1 MSGLTIDNGCGG
13 GGVVNVNLGNA
24 IPPMIYISNGNTINT
39 FYALSAANI
48 YTNNLFATN
57 IYGNG
62 SGISG
67 IVGSNIIGNVALA
80 NLALSVSLNA
90 QPNITSLGT
99 LTGLNVQGLLIAS
112 NGSGISNINAANVVG
127 AVPVAGSVSNPSQPN
142 ITSVGTLTGLSVQ
155 GLAVISNGSAIS
167 NLNSANV
174 VGSVGTALSVVNPA
188 QPNITSVGQ
197 LTSLSVGG
205 RITAN
210 AYAGNASG
218 LSNLNASNVTGSVG
232 TALSVVTPAQ
242 PNITSLGTLTGLNV
256 QGLVVISNGSAIS
269 NLNSGNVVG
278 TVGTAYSVVTPAQP
292 NITSTGT
299 LTGLNVQG
307 LLIASNG
314 SGISNIN
321 SANIVG
327 AVGTAL
333 SVVTPAQP
341 NITSLGTLTGL
352 NVQGLAVISNGSAIS
367 NLNSGNVVG
376 TVGTAYSV
384 VNAAQPNITSVG
396 QLTSLSVGGI
406 LSANSHIGNGYGLS
420 NLNASNVSGSV
431 GTALSVVNPAQL
443 NITSLGTLSNLNVNS
458 NLVAGA
464 YFGNGFG
471 ISNVNSSNLAGTLP
485 LSLFPLTP
493 ATAGPY
499 GSYSNVPYINIDQ
512 YGRVTSAMNVAITTS
527 QWTSNGSAIVTS
539 NVVSIGTLAQPPA
552 NANLYVV
559 GNAVITNVTTNGS
572 SISSLNS
579 SNLFNTIPSSLLP
592 VTGVTAGRYG
602 SNVAGNYQAN
612 IAHLTVDTH
621 GTITNASNA
630 LINLSQWVTVGPN
643 IAYQNTVSIGT
654 LASPGT
660 DNSVLYVQGQAYM
673 SNAVIANGFQIS
685 QLNPNNIN
693 GVIPD
698 VSMRVLPGITSGTYG
713 SNVLVPQVFID
724 PYGRVSNI
732 VNVPISTFYPTL
744 NISTLNVGTEFTSTS
759 YISNLISNSVNTY
772 TLNVISN
779 LQTANLITTNSYTQ
793 NSQINVATANVIQT
807 LQLTSS
813 NIYGPNIF
821 ANYVMVSSVS
831 NSVNVISFSNL
842 GGGVNTFVM
851 SNTANIGIGVPVP
864 LYKLDV
870 EGDLNLG
877 TGFIDNRTL
886 NFNQGEHYVQKT
898 NQLITVGTSNTIGSV
913 LLETVKGKVSL
924 DPNGIFAVNSSNI
937 YLNGPGSNIWAANS
951 VTATNGFFTDF
962 ITNLA
967 NVATLNVG
975 VLENVTNINVFV
987 SNTLTANIQTA
998 NVQLANIVSLN
1009 VSGGA
1014 NISYLNVFQQGNY
1027 YSSNLVTANIQTAN
1041 TQLANTVNLN
1051 VSGGAN
1057 ISYLNVFQQGNY
1069 YSSNLITAN
1078 IQTANTQLANT
1089 VSLNVSGGAN
1099 ISYLNVF
1106 QQGNYYSSNL
1116 ITANIQTAN
1125 VVTENV
1131 QFMNVSS
1138 NLVSIGTS
1146 IISGTYKQSFNFTVA
1161 DGTGAYT
1168 NVFSIAD
1175 APFSSGIY
1183 VLNIEMASRGTISG
1197 TAGTKT
1203 YIVTCSYNLGG
1214 GTWLRLLPIADPG
1227 GAGQISLDALCSGGT
1242 TYIRAIT
1249 SYTTTEIISVGISL
1263 STSTSSLATPSVT
1276 SLYGLVNQ
1284 TGTGAT
1290 NAGFWPTTVLT
1301 ERAGFVGIYTQSP
1314 TANLQVTGN
1323 IYASNA
1329 LTTTNVI
1336 TTSANI
1342 SYGTISTLANIQSA
1356 NIVTSNIQTDN
1367 VVTANILNLN
1377 VSTGS
1382 NTTYLTVSTLANVS
1396 SANLITA
1403 NITTENTVTA
1413 NILNLNVSTGSN
1425 ITYLSVSQLANVQTS
1440 NTIVSNIQ
1448 NLNVYTG
1455 ANTTYLTVSTLA
1467 NAVSANVLT
1476 ANIQTDNVVT
1486 SNILN
1491 LNVSTG
1497 ANTTYLTV
1505 STLANVSSANLV
1517 TANIGTENT
1526 VTANILNLN
1535 VSTGANTTYL
1545 TVSTLANVVSAN
1557 LVTANI
1563 QTANTQLANTV
1574 NLNVSGGANISYLN
1588 VFQQGNYYSSNLVT
1602 ANIQTANTQ
1611 LANTVSLNVSGGANI
1626 SYLNVF
1632 QQGNYYSSNLV
1643 TANIQTANTQLAN
1656 TVSLNVSGGA
1666 NISYL
1671 NVFQQGNYYSSNLVT
1686 ANIQTA
1692 NTQLANTVSLNV
1704 SGGANISYLNVFQQ
1718 GNYYSSNLIT
1728 ANIQTANTQLANT
1741 VSLNVSGGANISYLN
1756 VFQQGN
1762 YYSSNLVTA
1771 NIQTENTVTA
1781 NILNLNVSTGSNTTY
1796 LTVSTLA
1803 NLVSA
1808 NLVTANIRSE
1818 NTVTAN
1824 ILNLNVS
1831 TGANITYL
1839 TVSQFANIATGN
1851 LNSSNTV
1858 TANILNLNVSTGAN
1872 TTYLTVST
1880 LANAVSANIVTGNL
1894 NSSNTVTA
1902 NILNLNVSTGANTTY
1917 LTVSTLANVVS
1928 ANLVTANIQTANTQ
1942 LANTVSLNVS
1952 GGANISY
1959 LNVFQQGNY
1968 YSSNLVTAN
1977 IQTAN
1982 IQTENVV
1989 FLNVS
1994 TTANVTNLTVRSNI
2008 VPLST
2013 TGNTYITGNV
2023 IVSGNVYTQIG
2034 SPLGAGGGYY
2044 LSLPSLI
2051 VTQTPYTGSVGTAY
2065 PLSVGLSNGFT
2076 ISGTSSFI
2084 TVTPN
2089 GNFSFNTAGAYK
2101 ITAVFYGSDNIT
2113 GIAVG
2118 SNVADIHG
2126 QDQNYL
2132 YRYTTQI
2139 TQNPTELIEIP
2150 LNITDTSKYYYLDLF
2165 MINSGRLYETANT
2178 TGGGTYLTIT
2188 PLQGGGLATGGPG
2201 GTPGTQW
2208 ISSAANIYFPNSV
2221 GVGTSPAPGYNLDV
2235 STGTTA
2241 TQRLVS
2247 SNISSLGLYGPVLN
2261 VNSNVIITANLAVG
2275 GSTGAAITTPPYAL
2289 TVYGQGYFSNHVSYE
2304 NFAGLRNRL
2313 INGTFRVSTRANTL
2327 TISNTSVYNSN
2338 AWICDRWRADVGNL
2352 STSNVLMT
2360 VKQDVP
2366 IGQTN
2371 GFTQCANVFVSRAWG
2386 VVPDNTWICPLTQ
2399 TIESTFVFDL
2409 KFGTAFGK
2417 PTVFSFTANTNVT
2430 GDYSV
2435 VFRSRNDNT
2444 YYANLVHMVAGSNWN
2459 VYTIYLPPCT
2469 IGTWNTGSAGYLD
2482 VCLFGVSYGTGR
2494 ANVATTTN
2502 WTAGPGYAP
2511 MACTGATNWIQAPGA
2526 FIQLTGTQWEVGT
2539 ISTPFE
2545 VRPLMM
2551 TIQYCQR
2558 FYETNPDIQYSSALG
2573 SGRVNT
2579 VPFVV
2584 TKRNNAN
2591 VSVYRDLS
2599 NLTANTNISQ
2609 FVAYYGDGTLKG
2621 TQAINSYIGSEYGF
2635 SFNFTNT
2642 GSKFMDA
2649 SIMEAQFVWQA
2660 DSEIY

>member
-167 NLNSANV
+167 NLNS
-174 VGSVGTALSVVNPA
+174 
-188 QPNITSVGQ
+188 
-197 LTSLSVGG
+197 
-205 RITAN
+205 
-210 AYAGNASG
+210 
-218 LSNLNASNVTGSVG
+218 
-232 TALSVVTPAQ
+232 
-242 PNITSLGTLTGLNV
+242 
-256 QGLVVISNGSAIS
+256 
-269 NLNSGNVVG
+269 GNVVG
-278 TVGTAYSVVTPAQP
+278 TVGTAYTVVTPAQP

-406 LSANSHIGNGYGLS
+406 LNSNSYTGNGYGLS
-420 NLNASNVSGSV
+420 NLNGSNVSGSV

-443 NITSLGTLSNLNVNS
+443 NITSVGTLSNLNVNS

-485 LSLFPLTP
+485 LSLFPVTSATP
-493 ATAGPY
+493 GPY

-612 IAHLTVDTH
+612 IAHITVDTH

-673 SNAVIANGFQIS
+673 ANAVIANGFQIS

-713 SNVLVPQVFID
+713 SNILVPQVFID

-793 NSQINVATANVIQT
+793 NSQINVATANIIQT

-813 NIYGPNIF
+813 NIYGPNIY

-831 NSVNVISFSNL
+831 NAVNVISFSNL
-842 GGGVNTFVM
+842 GGGSNTFVM

-864 LYKLDV
+864 LYKLDI
-870 EGDLNLG
+870 EGDVNLG
-877 TGFIDNRTL
+877 TGVLHSHTI
-886 NFNQGEHYVQKT
+886 NFNQGEHYIQKT

-913 LLETVKGKVSL
+913 LLETVNGKVSL

-951 VTATNGFFTDF
+951 VTATNGFFTNF

-975 VLENVTNINVFV
+975 VLENVTNINVLV

-998 NVQLANIVSLN
+998 NIQLS
-1009 VSGGA
+1009 
-1014 NISYLNVFQQGNY
+1014 
-1027 YSSNLVTANIQTAN
+1027 
-1041 TQLANTVNLN
+1041 NTVSLN

-1116 ITANIQTAN
+1116 VTANIQTANTQLANTVSLNVSGGANISYLNVFQQGNYYSSNLITANIQSAN

-1138 NLVSIGTS
+1138 NLVSLGTS

-1161 DGTGAYT
+1161 AGTGAYT

-1197 TAGTKT
+1197 TSGAKT
-1203 YIVTCSYNLGG
+1203 YIVTCLYNLGG

-1301 ERAGFVGIYTQSP
+1301 EKAGFVGVYTQSP

-1356 NIVTSNIQTDN
+1356 NIVTGNLSSSNT
-1367 VVTANILNLN
+1367 VTANILNLN

-1382 NTTYLTVSTLANVS
+1382 NTTYLTVSTLANLV

-1425 ITYLSVSQLANVQTS
+1425 ITYLTVSQLANVQTS

-1467 NAVSANVLT
+1467 NAASANVLT

-1486 SNILN
+1486 SNTLN

-1517 TANIGTENT
+1517 TANIRTENT

-1545 TVSTLANVVSAN
+1545 TVSTLANLVSAN

-1574 NLNVSGGANISYLN
+1574 SLNVSGGANISYLNVFQQGNYYSSNLITANIQTANTQLANTVSLNVSGGANISYLN

-1728 ANIQTANTQLANT
+1728 ANIQT
-1741 VSLNVSGGANISYLN
+1741 
-1756 VFQQGN
+1756 
-1762 YYSSNLVTA
+1762 
-1771 NIQTENTVTA
+1771 ENTVTA
-1781 NILNLNVSTGSNTTY
+1781 NILNINVSTGANTTY

-1858 TANILNLNVSTGAN
+1858 TANILNLNVSTGTN

-1880 LANAVSANIVTGNL
+1880 LANAFSANIVTANIG
-1894 NSSNTVTA
+1894 TA
-1902 NILNLNVSTGANTTY
+1902 NITTANLLNLNVIST
-1917 LTVSTLANVVS
+1917 
-1928 ANLVTANIQTANTQ
+1928 ANLVTANIANIYTQ
-1942 LANTVSLNVS
+1942 NIVGFVGSQWVGTIGGPLYYNQGNVAVGSSTNPGANLTVTGNLYVSNALSTSNIFTSNLSVTNLANIAS
-1952 GGANISY
+1952 GNT
-1959 LNVFQQGNY
+1959 
-1968 YSSNLVTAN
+1968 VTAN
-1977 IQTAN
+1977 IGTAN
-1982 IQTENVV
+1982 I
-1989 FLNVS
+1989 
-1994 TTANVTNLTVRSNI
+1994 TTANLLNLNVTTSANLVVANIANIYTQNIVGFVGSQWVGTIGGPLYYNQGNVAVGSSTNPGANLTVTGNLFVSNSITTANIFTTNLTA
-2008 VPLST
+2008 
-2013 TGNTYITGNV
+2013 TG
-2023 IVSGNVYTQIG
+2023 
-2034 SPLGAGGGYY
+2034 
-2044 LSLPSLI
+2044 
-2051 VTQTPYTGSVGTAY
+2051 
-2065 PLSVGLSNGFT
+2065 T
-2076 ISGTSSFI
+2076 ISGVWNGTNQGTLLTLGTNLSTGTSFASSSDAPTLQAYHIPLQSF
-2084 TVTPN
+2084 TQN
-2089 GNFSFNTAGAYK
+2089 ALQ
-2101 ITAVFYGSDNIT
+2101 
-2113 GIAVG
+2113 AVG
-2118 SNVADIHG
+2118 SYTITAQGLIKFSSTGLYQVTLVLVMDSPVVKVALGTNSTSAFPTTTNAYTYIKNIAAAASPSDAIIIPINV
-2126 QDQNYL
+2126 QN
-2132 YRYTTQI
+2132 
-2139 TQNPTELIEIP
+2139 
-2150 LNITDTSKYYYLDLF
+2150 TSNYYYLDVYCQSSVTSGTYYLTAGTSVTGTQNGTYIQ
-2165 MINSGRLYETANT
+2165 INPFGTYISTAQNAAAGILLTT
-2178 TGGGTYLTIT
+2178 TGSTYSSPLGQATPLTSPSNTYHITMTSGAGWSQTGSSSLVSVTSNGNLQFLQAGVYNVTVCFNVGSPRVTMQVGIGSSTSDSSLPSTIGTYLYSYAQMYTSDPSHTLVLPLNVTDTTKFYYLDLTVDTSTSITIQSTSTYVAVT
-2188 PLQGGGLATGGPG
+2188 PLSSYIPNPMTTASIVVSQVVTAQSTSYTATSSDYYIGMSNGGTVTLPQGATLTRGKTYTIKDESGLAGK
-2201 GTPGTQW
+2201 TQ
-2208 ISSAANIYFPNSV
+2208 SYNIIIQASGSDLIDGQSNVYVQLAYTAVNV
-2221 GVGTSPAPGYNLDV
+2221 MW
-2235 STGTTA
+2235 TGTNN
-2241 TQRLVS
+2241 RW
-2247 SNISSLGLYGPVLN
+2247 VL
-2261 VNSNVIITANLAVG
+2261 I
-2275 GSTGAAITTPPYAL
+2275 
-2289 TVYGQGYFSNHVSYE
+2289 
-2304 NFAGLRNRL
+2304 
-2313 INGTFRVSTRANTL
+2313 
-2327 TISNTSVYNSN
+2327 
-2338 AWICDRWRADVGNL
+2338 
-2352 STSNVLMT
+2352 
-2360 VKQDVP
+2360 
-2366 IGQTN
+2366 
-2371 GFTQCANVFVSRAWG
+2371 
-2386 VVPDNTWICPLTQ
+2386 
-2399 TIESTFVFDL
+2399 
-2409 KFGTAFGK
+2409 
-2417 PTVFSFTANTNVT
+2417 
-2430 GDYSV
+2430 
-2435 VFRSRNDNT
+2435 
-2444 YYANLVHMVAGSNWN
+2444 
-2459 VYTIYLPPCT
+2459 
-2469 IGTWNTGSAGYLD
+2469 
-2482 VCLFGVSYGTGR
+2482 
-2494 ANVATTTN
+2494 
-2502 WTAGPGYAP
+2502 
-2511 MACTGATNWIQAPGA
+2511 
-2526 FIQLTGTQWEVGT
+2526 
-2539 ISTPFE
+2539 
-2545 VRPLMM
+2545 
-2551 TIQYCQR
+2551 
-2558 FYETNPDIQYSSALG
+2558 
-2573 SGRVNT
+2573 
-2579 VPFVV
+2579 
-2584 TKRNNAN
+2584 
-2591 VSVYRDLS
+2591 
-2599 NLTANTNISQ
+2599 
-2609 FVAYYGDGTLKG
+2609 
-2621 TQAINSYIGSEYGF
+2621 
-2635 SFNFTNT
+2635 
-2642 GSKFMDA
+2642 
-2649 SIMEAQFVWQA
+2649 
-2660 DSEIY
+2660 

>member
-1 MSGLTIDNGCGG
+1 MSGLTIDNGCSG

-80 NLALSVSLNA
+80 NLALSVSLSA

-112 NGSGISNINAANVVG
+112 NGSGISNINASNIVG
-127 AVPVAGSVSNPSQPN
+127 AVPIAGSVTNPSQTN
-142 ITSVGTLTGLSVQ
+142 ITSVGTLTGLNVQ
-155 GLAVISNGSAIS
+155 GLLIASNGSAIS
-167 NLNSANV
+167 NLNSGNV
-174 VGSVGTALSVVNPA
+174 VGTVGTAYSVVNPA

-205 RITAN
+205 TLSAN
-210 AYAGNASG
+210 SHTGNGYG
-218 LSNLNASNVTGSVG
+218 LSNLNASNVIGTVG

-242 PNITSLGTLTGLNV
+242 PNITSVGTLTGLSV
-256 QGLVVISNGSAIS
+256 QGLAVISNGSAIS

-314 SGISNIN
+314 SAISNLN
-321 SANIVG
+321 SGNVVG
-327 AVGTAL
+327 TVGTAL

-341 NITSLGTLTGL
+341 NITSVGTLTGL
-352 NVQGLAVISNGSAIS
+352 SVQGLAVISNGSAIS

-384 VNAAQPNITSVG
+384 VNPAQPNITSVG

-406 LSANSHIGNGYGLS
+406 LSANLHTGNGYGLS
-420 NLNASNVSGSV
+420 NLNASNVTGTV
-431 GTALSVVNPAQL
+431 GTAYTVVTPAQP
-443 NITSLGTLSNLNVNS
+443 NITSVGTLSNLNVNS

-485 LSLFPLTP
+485 LGLFPLTS

-539 NVVSIGTLAQPPA
+539 NVVSIGTLVQPPA

-579 SNLFNTIPSSLLP
+579 SNLFNTIPTSVLP

-612 IAHLTVDTH
+612 VAQLTVDTY
-621 GTITNASNA
+621 GRITNASNA

-654 LASPGT
+654 LASPGS
-660 DNSVLYVQGQAYM
+660 DNSVLYVAGQAYM
-673 SNAVIANGFQIS
+673 ANAVISNGFQIS
-685 QLNPNNIN
+685 QINPDKIN

-713 SNVLVPQVFID
+713 SNILVPQVFID

-732 VNVPISTFYPTL
+732 VNIPISTFYPTL
-744 NISTLNVGTEFTSTS
+744 NITTINVGTEFTSTA

-779 LQTANLITTNSYTQ
+779 LQTANLITLNSMTQ
-793 NSQINVATANVIQT
+793 NSQINVVTSNAIQT

-813 NIYGPNIF
+813 NIYGTNIY

-831 NSVNVISFSNL
+831 NSINVISFSNL
-842 GGGVNTFVM
+842 GGGSNTFVM

-864 LYKLDV
+864 LFKLDV
-870 EGDLNLG
+870 EGDVNLG
-877 TGFIDNRTL
+877 SGYIDNRAL

-924 DPNGIFAVNSSNI
+924 DPNGILTVNSSNI

-951 VTATNGFFTDF
+951 VTGTNGFFTNL

-975 VLENVTNINVFV
+975 VLENVTNINVIA
-987 SNTLTANIQTA
+987 SNTLTSNIQTA

-1041 TQLANTVNLN
+1041 TQLANTVCLN

-1069 YSSNLITAN
+1069 YSSNLVTAN

-1116 ITANIQTAN
+1116 ITANIQTTN
-1125 VVTENV
+1125 VVTENA

-1138 NLVSIGTS
+1138 NLISIGTS

-1161 DGTGAYT
+1161 AGTGSYT
-1168 NVFSIAD
+1168 NVFSIID
-1175 APFSSGIY
+1175 GPFSSGNY
-1183 VLNIEMASRGTISG
+1183 VLNIEMATRGTVSG
-1197 TAGTKT
+1197 TSGAKT
-1203 YIVTCSYNLGG
+1203 YIITCLYNLGG

-1242 TYIRAIT
+1242 TYIRATT

-1263 STSTSSLATPSVT
+1263 STSTSSLASPSVT
-1276 SLYGLVNQ
+1276 VLHNLANQ

-1290 NAGFWPTTVLT
+1290 NSGFWPTTVLT
-1301 ERAGFVGIYTQSP
+1301 ERAGFVGVYTQSP

-1342 SYGTISTLANIQSA
+1342 SYGTISTLANIQTA
-1356 NIVTSNIQTDN
+1356 NIVTSNIQTANTVTSNILNLN
-1367 VVTANILNLN
+1367 VSTGSNTTYLTVSTLANVASANLVTANLNFSNTVTANILNLNVSTGSNTTYLTVSTLANVQTSNTIVSNVQNLNVYTGANTTYLTVSTLANAVSANIVTGNLNSSNTVTANILNLN

-1396 SANLITA
+1396 SANLVTA
-1403 NITTENTVTA
+1403 NLNSSNTVTA
-1413 NILNLNVSTGSN
+1413 NILNLNVSTGS
-1425 ITYLSVSQLANVQTS
+1425 
-1440 NTIVSNIQ
+1440 
-1448 NLNVYTG
+1448 
-1455 ANTTYLTVSTLA
+1455 
-1467 NAVSANVLT
+1467 
-1476 ANIQTDNVVT
+1476 
-1486 SNILN
+1486 
-1491 LNVSTG
+1491 
-1497 ANTTYLTV
+1497 NTTYLTV

-1517 TANIGTENT
+1517 TANIQTANTQLANTVNLNVSGGANISYLNVFQQGNYYSSNLVTANVQTANTQLANTVSLNVSGGANISYLNVFQQGNYYSSNLVTANIQTANTQLANTVSLNVSGGANISYLNVFQQGNYYSSNLVTANIQTANVQLANIVSLNVSGGANVSYLNVFQQGNYYSSNLVTANIQTANTQLANTVSLNVSGGANISYLNVFQQGNYYSSNLITANIRTENT

-1535 VSTGANTTYL
+1535 VSTGANITYLTVSQLANIATGNLNSSNTVTANILNLNVSTGSNTTYL
-1545 TVSTLANVVSAN
+1545 TVSTLANVSSAN

-1686 ANIQTA
+1686 ANIQ
-1692 NTQLANTVSLNV
+1692 S
-1704 SGGANISYLNVFQQ
+1704 
-1718 GNYYSSNLIT
+1718 
-1728 ANIQTANTQLANT
+1728 
-1741 VSLNVSGGANISYLN
+1741 
-1756 VFQQGN
+1756 
-1762 YYSSNLVTA
+1762 
-1771 NIQTENTVTA
+1771 
-1781 NILNLNVSTGSNTTY
+1781 
-1796 LTVSTLA
+1796 
-1803 NLVSA
+1803 
-1808 NLVTANIRSE
+1808 
-1818 NTVTAN
+1818 
-1824 ILNLNVS
+1824 
-1831 TGANITYL
+1831 
-1839 TVSQFANIATGN
+1839 
-1851 LNSSNTV
+1851 
-1858 TANILNLNVSTGAN
+1858 
-1872 TTYLTVST
+1872 
-1880 LANAVSANIVTGNL
+1880 
-1894 NSSNTVTA
+1894 
-1902 NILNLNVSTGANTTY
+1902 
-1917 LTVSTLANVVS
+1917 
-1928 ANLVTANIQTANTQ
+1928 
-1942 LANTVSLNVS
+1942 
-1952 GGANISY
+1952 
-1959 LNVFQQGNY
+1959 
-1968 YSSNLVTAN
+1968 
-1977 IQTAN
+1977 AN

-1989 FLNVS
+1989 FLNVT

-2051 VTQTPYTGSVGTAY
+2051 VTQSPYTGSVGTAY

-2076 ISGTSSFI
+2076 ISGTSTFI
-2084 TVTPN
+2084 SVTPN

-2150 LNITDTSKYYYLDLF
+2150 LNITDTSKYYYLDIF
-2165 MINSGRLYETANT
+2165 MINSGKLYETANT

-2208 ISSAANIYFPNSV
+2208 ISSATNIYFPNSV

-2241 TQRLVS
+2241 TQRLVT

-2261 VNSNVIITANLAVG
+2261 VNSNVIITANLAIAG
-2275 GSTGAAITTPPYAL
+2275 LTGATPPYAL

-2304 NFAGLRNRL
+2304 NFAGFRNR
-2313 INGTFRVSTRANTL
+2313 IVNGTFRVAYRANSITV
-2327 TISNTSVYNSN
+2327 SNTSVYTSN
-2338 AWICDRWRADVGNL
+2338 GWICDRWRADVGNL
-2352 STSNVLMT
+2352 STSNVSVT

-2366 IGQTN
+2366 VGQTN

-2386 VVPDNTWICPLTQ
+2386 STLDNTWICPLTH
-2399 TIESTFVFDL
+2399 TIEASFVFDL
-2409 KFGTAFGK
+2409 KFGTSAAK
-2417 PTVFSFTANTNVT
+2417 PTAFSFSANTNVT
-2430 GDYSV
+2430 GDYSI

-2444 YYANLVHMVAGSNWN
+2444 YYANLVHMVAGTNWN
-2459 VYTIYLPPCT
+2459 RYTIYLPPCT
-2469 IGTWNTGSAGYLD
+2469 IGTWSSGTAGYID
-2482 VCLFGVSYGTGR
+2482 ICLFGVSYGTGR

-2511 MACTGATNWIQAPGA
+2511 MACTGATNWAQTLGAYIQV
-2526 FIQLTGTQWEVGT
+2526 TGPQWEVGT
-2539 ISTPFE
+2539 IATTFE
-2545 VRPLMM
+2545 VRPLSD
-2551 TIQYCQR
+2551 TIRYCQR
-2558 FYETNPDIQYSSALG
+2558 FYEMNSDIQYAAALG
-2573 SGRVNT
+2573 SGRVNSI
-2579 VPFVV
+2579 PFVV
-2584 TKRNNAN
+2584 TKRNHAN
-2591 VSVYRDLS
+2591 VTVYRDLS
-2599 NLTANTNISQ
+2599 NLTANTNASQ
-2609 FVAYYGDGTLKG
+2609 FTAYYGNGTLSG
-2621 TQAINSYIGSEYGF
+2621 TQAITSYINSDYGF

-2642 GSKFMDA
+2642 GSKFMDG

-2660 DSEIY
+2660 DAEIY

>member
-197 LTSLSVGG
+197 LTSLAVGG
-205 RITAN
+205 TLSAN
-210 AYAGNASG
+210 AYTGNGYG
-218 LSNLNASNVTGSVG
+218 LSNLNASNVNGTVG

-278 TVGTAYSVVTPAQP
+278 TVGTAYTVVTPAQP

-406 LSANSHIGNGYGLS
+406 LNSNSYTGNGYGLS
-420 NLNASNVSGSV
+420 NLNGSNVSGSV

-443 NITSLGTLSNLNVNS
+443 NITSVGTLSNLNVNS

-485 LSLFPLTP
+485 LSLFPVTSATP
-493 ATAGPY
+493 GPY

-612 IAHLTVDTH
+612 IAHITVDTH

-673 SNAVIANGFQIS
+673 ANAVIANGFQIS

-713 SNVLVPQVFID
+713 SNILVPQVFID

-793 NSQINVATANVIQT
+793 NSQINVATANIIQT

-813 NIYGPNIF
+813 NIYGPNIY

-831 NSVNVISFSNL
+831 NAVNVISFSNL
-842 GGGVNTFVM
+842 GGGSNTFVM

-864 LYKLDV
+864 LYKLDI
-870 EGDLNLG
+870 EGDVNLG
-877 TGFIDNRTL
+877 TGVLHSHTI
-886 NFNQGEHYVQKT
+886 NFNQGEHYIQKT

-913 LLETVKGKVSL
+913 LLETVNGKVSL

-951 VTATNGFFTDF
+951 VTATNGFFTNF

-975 VLENVTNINVFV
+975 VLENVTNINVLV

-998 NVQLANIVSLN
+998 NIQLS
-1009 VSGGA
+1009 
-1014 NISYLNVFQQGNY
+1014 
-1027 YSSNLVTANIQTAN
+1027 
-1041 TQLANTVNLN
+1041 NTVSLN

-1116 ITANIQTAN
+1116 VTANIQTANTQLANTVSLNVSGGANISYLNVFQQGNYYSSNLITANIQSAN

-1138 NLVSIGTS
+1138 NLVSLGTS

-1161 DGTGAYT
+1161 AGTGAYT

-1197 TAGTKT
+1197 TSGAKT
-1203 YIVTCSYNLGG
+1203 YIVTCLYNLGG

-1301 ERAGFVGIYTQSP
+1301 EKAGFVGVYTQSP

-1356 NIVTSNIQTDN
+1356 NIVTGNLSSSNT
-1367 VVTANILNLN
+1367 VTANILNLN

-1382 NTTYLTVSTLANVS
+1382 NTTYLTVSTLANLV

-1425 ITYLSVSQLANVQTS
+1425 ITYLTVSQLANVQTS

-1467 NAVSANVLT
+1467 NAASANVLT

-1486 SNILN
+1486 SNTLN

-1517 TANIGTENT
+1517 TANIRTENT

-1545 TVSTLANVVSAN
+1545 TVSTLANLVSAN

-1574 NLNVSGGANISYLN
+1574 SLNVSGGANISYLNVFQQGNYYSSNLITANIQTANTQLANTVSLNVSGGANISYLN

-1728 ANIQTANTQLANT
+1728 ANIQT
-1741 VSLNVSGGANISYLN
+1741 
-1756 VFQQGN
+1756 
-1762 YYSSNLVTA
+1762 
-1771 NIQTENTVTA
+1771 ENTVTA
-1781 NILNLNVSTGSNTTY
+1781 NILNINVSTGANTTY

-1858 TANILNLNVSTGAN
+1858 TANILNLNVSTGTN

-1917 LTVSTLANVVS
+1917 LTVSTMANLVS

-1977 IQTAN
+1977 IQSAN
-1982 IQTENVV
+1982 IQTDNVV

-2084 TVTPN
+2084 SVTPN

-2113 GIAVG
+2113 GVAVG

-2165 MINSGRLYETANT
+2165 MITSGKLYETANT

-2235 STGTTA
+2235 GSGTTS
-2241 TQRLVS
+2241 TQVLVT
-2247 SNISSLGLYGPVLN
+2247 SNISSLGVHGPVLN

-2275 GSTGAAITTPPYAL
+2275 GSTGVANTTPPYAL
-2289 TVYGQGYFSNHVSYE
+2289 TVFGQGYFSNHVSYE
-2304 NFAGLRNRL
+2304 NFSGWRNRL
-2313 INGTFRVSTRANTL
+2313 INGTFRITARANTI
-2327 TISNTSVYNSN
+2327 TVSNTSSFSLSNS
-2338 AWICDRWRADVGNL
+2338 WVMDRWHIDEGNL
-2352 STSNVLMT
+2352 STSNVSVT
-2360 VKQDVP
+2360 IRQDTP
-2366 IGQTN
+2366 IGQNN
-2371 GFTQCANVFVSRAWG
+2371 GFSNVANVSVQHTFG
-2386 VVPDNTWICPLTQ
+2386 TNLDNTWLCPLVQ
-2399 TIESTFVFDL
+2399 TVEASGVYDLRLGQST
-2409 KFGTAFGK
+2409 AK
-2417 PTVFSFTANTNVT
+2417 PMVLSFYANTYPAGN
-2430 GDYSV
+2430 YSV
-2435 VFRSRNDNT
+2435 VVRSKQDNT
-2444 YYANLVHMVAGSNWN
+2444 YYANLVSVTNSWNRYIVYIPACTTGTWGTGTAGS
-2459 VYTIYLPPCT
+2459 LE
-2469 IGTWNTGSAGYLD
+2469 
-2482 VCLFGVSYGTGR
+2482 VCLFGLSFGATR
-2494 ANVATTTN
+2494 ANVAATTN
-2502 WTAGPGYAP
+2502 WTASPGYAP
-2511 MACTGATNWIQAPGA
+2511 IGVTGATNWMNITNAYLQVTAV
-2526 FIQLTGTQWEVGT
+2526 QLEVGT
-2539 ISTPFE
+2539 IATPFE
-2545 VRPLMM
+2545 IRLLAE
-2551 TIQYCQR
+2551 TSRFCQR
-2558 FYETNPDIQYSSALG
+2558 YYENNQQTQYAVGLA
-2573 SGRVNT
+2573 SGRIGT
-2579 VPFVV
+2579 IPFVV
-2584 TKRNNAN
+2584 TKRANAN
-2591 VSVYRDLS
+2591 VSVYYDNS
-2599 NLTANTNISQ
+2599 NLISNTNMSNMLGYTGSGSTS
-2609 FVAYYGDGTLKG
+2609 VVTASG
-2621 TQAINSYIGSEYGF
+2621 YIPGQYGF
-2635 SFNFTNT
+2635 SLSFPQNNGGFNTLI
-2642 GSKFMDA
+2642 S
-2649 SIMEAQFVWQA
+2649 ELQFVWQA

>member
-1 MSGLTIDNGCGG
+1 
-13 GGVVNVNLGNA
+13 
-24 IPPMIYISNGNTINT
+24 
-39 FYALSAANI
+39 
-48 YTNNLFATN
+48 
-57 IYGNG
+57 
-62 SGISG
+62 
-67 IVGSNIIGNVALA
+67 
-80 NLALSVSLNA
+80 
-90 QPNITSLGT
+90 
-99 LTGLNVQGLLIAS
+99 
-112 NGSGISNINAANVVG
+112 
-127 AVPVAGSVSNPSQPN
+127 
-142 ITSVGTLTGLSVQ
+142 
-155 GLAVISNGSAIS
+155 
-167 NLNSANV
+167 
-174 VGSVGTALSVVNPA
+174 
-188 QPNITSVGQ
+188 
-197 LTSLSVGG
+197 VGG

-218 LSNLNASNVTGSVG
+218 LSNLSASNVVGSVG

-242 PNITSLGTLTGLNV
+242 L
-256 QGLVVISNGSAIS
+256 
-269 NLNSGNVVG
+269 
-278 TVGTAYSVVTPAQP
+278 
-292 NITSTGT
+292 
-299 LTGLNVQG
+299 
-307 LLIASNG
+307 
-314 SGISNIN
+314 
-321 SANIVG
+321 
-327 AVGTAL
+327 
-333 SVVTPAQP
+333 
-341 NITSLGTLTGL
+341 
-352 NVQGLAVISNGSAIS
+352 
-367 NLNSGNVVG
+367 
-376 TVGTAYSV
+376 
-384 VNAAQPNITSVG
+384 NITSV
-396 QLTSLSVGGI
+396 
-406 LSANSHIGNGYGLS
+406 
-420 NLNASNVSGSV
+420 
-431 GTALSVVNPAQL
+431 
-443 NITSLGTLSNLNVNS
+443 GTLSNLNVNS

-485 LSLFPLTP
+485 LSLFPLTS
-493 ATAGPY
+493 ATPGPY

-512 YGRVTSAMNVAITTS
+512 YGRVTNAMNVAITTS

-539 NVVSIGTLAQPPA
+539 NVVSIGTVQQPPA
-552 NANLYVV
+552 YANLYVV

-579 SNLFNTIPSSLLP
+579 SNLFNTIPTSVLP
-592 VTGVTAGRYG
+592 ASGVTAGRYG
-602 SNVAGNYQAN
+602 SNAAGVYQAN
-612 IAHLTVDTH
+612 VAQLTVDTY
-621 GTITNASNA
+621 GRITSASNG
-630 LINLSQWVTVGPN
+630 LINVSQWVTNGPN

-673 SNAVIANGFQIS
+673 ANAVIANGFQIS

-744 NISTLNVGTEFTSTS
+744 NITTINVGTQFTSTA
-759 YISNLISNSVNTY
+759 YISNLISNSVNTF

-807 LQLTSS
+807 RQLTSS

-870 EGDLNLG
+870 GGDLNLG

-886 NFNQGEHYVQKT
+886 NFNQGEHYIQKT

-913 LLETVKGKVSL
+913 VLQTVNGKTSL
-924 DPNGIFAVNSSNI
+924 DPNGILVVNSSNI

-951 VTATNGFFTDF
+951 VTTTNGIFTNL

-967 NVATLNVG
+967 NVSTLNVG
-975 VLENVTNINVFV
+975 VLENVTNINVLV
-987 SNTLTANIQTA
+987 SNTLTSNTQTA
-998 NVQLANIVSLN
+998 NIQLANIVSLN

-1078 IQTANTQLANT
+1078 IQTANIQLANT

-1116 ITANIQTAN
+1116 ITANIQTVN
-1125 VVTENV
+1125 VVTENA
-1131 QFMNVSS
+1131 QFVNVSS
-1138 NLVSIGTS
+1138 NLISTGTS
-1146 IISGTYKQSFNFTVA
+1146 IISGTYKQNFNFTVA
-1161 DGTGAYT
+1161 AGTGSYT
-1168 NVFSIAD
+1168 NVFSIVD
-1175 APFSSGIY
+1175 VPFSSGIY
-1183 VLNIEMASRGTISG
+1183 VLNIEMASRGTVSG
-1197 TAGTKT
+1197 TSGTKT
-1203 YIVTCSYNLGG
+1203 YIVTCLYNLGG

-1263 STSTSSLATPSVT
+1263 STSTSSLASPSVT

-1290 NAGFWPTTVLT
+1290 NSGFWPTTVLT
-1301 ERAGFVGIYTQSP
+1301 ERAGFVGVYTQTPS
-1314 TANLQVTGN
+1314 ANLQVTGN

-1356 NIVTSNIQTDN
+1356 NIVTSNIQTGN

-1382 NTTYLTVSTLANVS
+1382 NTTYLTVSQLANVA
-1396 SANLITA
+1396 SANLVTA

-1413 NILNLNVSTGSN
+1413 NILNLNVSTGAN
-1425 ITYLSVSQLANVQTS
+1425 TTYLTVSQLANIQTS

-1467 NAVSANVLT
+1467 NAVSANIIT
-1476 ANIQTDNVVT
+1476 G
-1486 SNILN
+1486 N
-1491 LNVSTG
+1491 LN
-1497 ANTTYLTV
+1497 
-1505 STLANVSSANLV
+1505 SS
-1517 TANIGTENT
+1517 NT

-1535 VSTGANTTYL
+1535 VSTGSNTTYL
-1545 TVSTLANVVSAN
+1545 TVSQLANIASANIVSANLNSSNTVTANILNLNVSTGSNTTYLTVSQLANVSSAN

-1563 QTANTQLANTV
+1563 QTANVQLANTV
-1574 NLNVSGGANISYLN
+1574 N
-1588 VFQQGNYYSSNLVT
+1588 
-1602 ANIQTANTQ
+1602 
-1611 LANTVSLNVSGGANI
+1611 
-1626 SYLNVF
+1626 
-1632 QQGNYYSSNLV
+1632 
-1643 TANIQTANTQLAN
+1643 
-1656 TVSLNVSGGA
+1656 
-1666 NISYL
+1666 
-1671 NVFQQGNYYSSNLVT
+1671 
-1686 ANIQTA
+1686 
-1692 NTQLANTVSLNV
+1692 LNV

-1762 YYSSNLVTA
+1762 YYSSNLITA
-1771 NIQTENTVTA
+1771 NIQTDNVVNLTVSSLANLTSANLLTANIRTENTVTANILNLNVSTGANTTYLTISALANAASANIVSANLNSSNTVTA

-1796 LTVSTLA
+1796 LTVSALA
-1803 NLVSA
+1803 NAASANIVSA
-1808 NLVTANIRSE
+1808 
-1818 NTVTAN
+1818 
-1824 ILNLNVS
+1824 
-1831 TGANITYL
+1831 
-1839 TVSQFANIATGN
+1839 N

-1872 TTYLTVST
+1872 TTYLTVSA
-1880 LANAVSANIVTGNL
+1880 LANVASANIVTGNL

-1917 LTVSTLANVVS
+1917 LTVSQLSNSVS
-1928 ANLVTANIQTANTQ
+1928 SNILTANIQTANIQ

-2235 STGTTA
+2235 GSGTTS
-2241 TQRLVS
+2241 TQVLVT

-2261 VNSNVIITANLAVG
+2261 VNSNVIVTANLAVG
-2275 GSTGAAITTPPYAL
+2275 GSTGVANTTPPYAL

-2304 NFAGLRNRL
+2304 NFSGWRNRL
-2313 INGTFRVSTRANTL
+2313 INGTFRVTARANSITV
-2327 TISNTSVYNSN
+2327 SNTSSFSLSNS
-2338 AWICDRWRADVGNL
+2338 WVMDRWHIDQGNL
-2352 STSNVLMT
+2352 STSNVSMT
-2360 VKQDVP
+2360 IRQAAP
-2366 IGQTN
+2366 TGQTN
-2371 GFTQCANVFVSRAWG
+2371 GFSNVANVSVQRSMG
-2386 VVPDNTWICPLTQ
+2386 TNLDNTWLCPLVQ
-2399 TIESTFVFDL
+2399 TVEASGVYDL
-2409 KFGTAFGK
+2409 RLGQGTAK
-2417 PTVFSFTANTNVT
+2417 PMVLSFYANTSPAGN
-2430 GDYSV
+2430 YSV
-2435 VFRSRNDNT
+2435 VVRSKLDNT
-2444 YYANLVHMVAGSNWN
+2444 YYANLVTVTNSWN
-2459 VYTIYLPPCT
+2459 RYTLYLPACT
-2469 IGTWNTGSAGYLD
+2469 IGSWGTGETGSLE
-2482 VCLFGVSYGTGR
+2482 VCLFGVSFGSTR
-2494 ANVATTTN
+2494 ANVAATTN
-2502 WTAGPGYAP
+2502 WTASPGYAP
-2511 MACTGATNWIQAPGA
+2511 VGVTGATNWMQTGGA
-2526 FIQLTGTQWEVGT
+2526 YLQVTGVQLELGT
-2539 ISTPFE
+2539 IATPFE
-2545 VRPLMM
+2545 IRLLAE
-2551 TIQYCQR
+2551 TTRFCQR
-2558 FYETNPDIQYSSALG
+2558 YFENNPDIQYAAALG
-2573 SGRVNT
+2573 SGRINSI
-2579 VPFVV
+2579 PYVV
-2584 TKRNNAN
+2584 TKRAHAN
-2591 VSVYRDLS
+2591 VAIYRDLS

-2621 TQAINSYIGSEYGF
+2621 TQAINSYISSEYGF

-2649 SIMEAQFVWQA
+2649 SIMEAQFVWKA

>member
-1 MSGLTIDNGCGG
+1 MSGLTIDNGCGGG

-48 YTNNLFATN
+48 YTNNLWATN

-62 SGISG
+62 SGIIG
-67 IVGSNIIGNVALA
+67 VQGSNIVGNVAFA
-80 NLALSVSLNA
+80 NVAVSVSGNV
-90 QPNITSLGT
+90 QSNITSLGT
-99 LTGLNVQGLLIAS
+99 LTGLNIQGLLIAS
-112 NGSGISNINAANVVG
+112 NGSGISNINSANIVG
-127 AVPVAGSVSNPSQPN
+127 AVPIAGSVTNPSQSN
-142 ITSVGTLTGLSVQ
+142 ITSLGTLTGLTVQ

-167 NLNSANV
+167 NLNSGNI
-174 VGSVGTALSVVNPA
+174 VGTVATAYSVVTPA

-197 LTSLSVGG
+197 LTSLAVGG
-205 RITAN
+205 TLSAN
-210 AYAGNASG
+210 AHTGNGYG
-218 LSNLNASNVTGSVG
+218 LSNLNASNVSGTVG

-242 PNITSLGTLTGLNV
+242 PNITSVGTLTGLNV
-256 QGLVVISNGSAIS
+256 QGLAVISNGSAIS

-341 NITSLGTLTGL
+341 NITSVGTLTGL

-384 VNAAQPNITSVG
+384 VNPAQPNITSVG

-406 LSANSHIGNGYGLS
+406 LNSNSYTGNGYGLS
-420 NLNASNVSGSV
+420 NLNGSNVSGPV

-443 NITSLGTLSNLNVNS
+443 NITSVGTLSNLNVNS

-485 LSLFPLTP
+485 LTLFPLTS
-493 ATAGPY
+493 ATPGPY

-539 NVVSIGTLAQPPA
+539 NVVSIGTVQQPPA
-552 NANLYVV
+552 YANLYVV

-579 SNLFNTIPSSLLP
+579 SNLFNTIPTSLLP
-592 VTGVTAGRYG
+592 ASGVTAGRYG

-621 GTITNASNA
+621 GRITNASNA

-673 SNAVIANGFQIS
+673 ANAVISNGFQIS
-685 QLNPNNIN
+685 ELNPNNIN

-698 VSMRVLPGITSGTYG
+698 VSMRVLPGITSGSYG

-744 NISTLNVGTEFTSTS
+744 NITTINVGTEFTSTA
-759 YISNLISNSVNTY
+759 YISNLISNSVNTF

-793 NSQINVATANVIQT
+793 NSQINVATANIIQT

-864 LYKLDV
+864 LYKLDI
-870 EGDLNLG
+870 EGDVNLG
-877 TGFIDNRTL
+877 TGVLHNHTI
-886 NFNQGEHYVQKT
+886 NFNQGEHYIQKT

-913 LLETVKGKVSL
+913 LLETVNGKVSL
-924 DPNGIFAVNSSNI
+924 DPNGLFSVSSSNI

-951 VTATNGFFTDF
+951 VTTTNGFFTNF

-967 NVATLNVG
+967 NVSTLNVG
-975 VLENVTNINVFV
+975 VLENVTNINVIA
-987 SNTLTANIQTA
+987 SNTL
-998 NVQLANIVSLN
+998 
-1009 VSGGA
+1009 
-1014 NISYLNVFQQGNY
+1014 
-1027 YSSNLVTANIQTAN
+1027 TANIQTAN
-1041 TQLANTVNLN
+1041 TQLAN
-1051 VSGGAN
+1051 
-1057 ISYLNVFQQGNY
+1057 I
-1069 YSSNLITAN
+1069 
-1078 IQTANTQLANT
+1078 

-1125 VVTENV
+1125 
-1131 QFMNVSS
+1131 
-1138 NLVSIGTS
+1138 I
-1146 IISGTYKQSFNFTVA
+1146 
-1161 DGTGAYT
+1161 
-1168 NVFSIAD
+1168 
-1175 APFSSGIY
+1175 
-1183 VLNIEMASRGTISG
+1183 
-1197 TAGTKT
+1197 
-1203 YIVTCSYNLGG
+1203 
-1214 GTWLRLLPIADPG
+1214 
-1227 GAGQISLDALCSGGT
+1227 
-1242 TYIRAIT
+1242 
-1249 SYTTTEIISVGISL
+1249 
-1263 STSTSSLATPSVT
+1263 
-1276 SLYGLVNQ
+1276 
-1284 TGTGAT
+1284 
-1290 NAGFWPTTVLT
+1290 
-1301 ERAGFVGIYTQSP
+1301 
-1314 TANLQVTGN
+1314 
-1323 IYASNA
+1323 
-1329 LTTTNVI
+1329 
-1336 TTSANI
+1336 
-1342 SYGTISTLANIQSA
+1342 
-1356 NIVTSNIQTDN
+1356 
-1367 VVTANILNLN
+1367 
-1377 VSTGS
+1377 
-1382 NTTYLTVSTLANVS
+1382 
-1396 SANLITA
+1396 
-1403 NITTENTVTA
+1403 
-1413 NILNLNVSTGSN
+1413 
-1425 ITYLSVSQLANVQTS
+1425 
-1440 NTIVSNIQ
+1440 
-1448 NLNVYTG
+1448 
-1455 ANTTYLTVSTLA
+1455 
-1467 NAVSANVLT
+1467 
-1476 ANIQTDNVVT
+1476 
-1486 SNILN
+1486 
-1491 LNVSTG
+1491 
-1497 ANTTYLTV
+1497 
-1505 STLANVSSANLV
+1505 
-1517 TANIGTENT
+1517 
-1526 VTANILNLN
+1526 
-1535 VSTGANTTYL
+1535 
-1545 TVSTLANVVSAN
+1545 
-1557 LVTANI
+1557 
-1563 QTANTQLANTV
+1563 QLANTV

-1632 QQGNYYSSNLV
+1632 HQGNYYSSNLITANIQTANVVTENAQFVNVSSNLVSLGTSIISGSYIQNFNFTVAAGSGSYTNVFSIIDVPFSSGIYVLNIEMASRGTVSGTAGTKTYIVTCLYNLGSGSWLRLLPIADPGGAGQISLDALCSGGTTYVRAVPSYNTTEIISVGLTLTTSTSSLASPSVTVLYGLANQTGTGATNSGFWPTTVLTERAGFVGVYTQTPTANLQVTGNIYASNALTTTNVITTSANISYGTISTLANIQSANTV

-1728 ANIQTANTQLANT
+1728 ANIQTANIQTTNVLSANISNLVIPGALQSNQYNT
-1741 VSLNVSGGANISYLN
+1741 TFFFDTLTIPYLVVTTSNTTTANVTNLYSQTINISSSNLLTANIQTDNVVTANILNLNVSTGANTTYLTVSALAN
-1756 VFQQGN
+1756 VV
-1762 YYSSNLVTA
+1762 SANLVTA
-1771 NIQTENTVTA
+1771 NIRTENTVTANILNLNVSTGANTTYLTVSALANMTSANIVSANLNSSNTVTSNILNLNVSTGANTTYLTVSALANVTSANIVSANLNSTNTVTANILNLNVSTGANTTYLTVSALANVASANIVSANLNSTNTVTANILNLNVSTGSNTTYLTVSALANVASANLVTANITTENTVTA

-1796 LTVSTLA
+1796 LTVSQLA
-1803 NLVSA
+1803 NVSSA
-1808 NLVTANIRSE
+1808 NLITANITTE

-1831 TGANITYL
+1831 TGANVTYL
-1839 TVSQFANIATGN
+1839 TVSA
-1851 LNSSNTV
+1851 L
-1858 TANILNLNVSTGAN
+1858 
-1872 TTYLTVST
+1872 
-1880 LANAVSANIVTGNL
+1880 
-1894 NSSNTVTA
+1894 
-1902 NILNLNVSTGANTTY
+1902 
-1917 LTVSTLANVVS
+1917 
-1928 ANLVTANIQTANTQ
+1928 ANIQTANTV
-1942 LANTVSLNVS
+1942 NLNVS

-2023 IVSGNVYTQIG
+2023 IVTGNVYTQIG

-2165 MINSGRLYETANT
+2165 MINSGKLYETSNT

-2235 STGTTA
+2235 GSGTTS
-2241 TQRLVS
+2241 TQVLVT
-2247 SNISSLGLYGPVLN
+2247 SNISSLGVYGPVMN

-2275 GSTGAAITTPPYAL
+2275 GSTGVANTTPPYAL
-2289 TVYGQGYFSNHVSYE
+2289 TVFGQGYFSNHVSYE
-2304 NFAGLRNRL
+2304 NFSGWRNRL
-2313 INGTFRVSTRANTL
+2313 INGTFRITARANTI
-2327 TISNTSVYNSN
+2327 TVSNTSSFSLSNS
-2338 AWICDRWRADVGNL
+2338 WVMDRWHIDEGNL
-2352 STSNVLMT
+2352 STSNVSVT
-2360 VKQDVP
+2360 IRQDTPV
-2366 IGQTN
+2366 GQNN
-2371 GFTQCANVFVSRAWG
+2371 GFSNVANVSVQRTFG
-2386 VVPDNTWICPLTQ
+2386 TNLDNTWLCPLVQ
-2399 TIESTFVFDL
+2399 TVEASGVYDLRLGQST
-2409 KFGTAFGK
+2409 AK
-2417 PTVFSFTANTNVT
+2417 PMVLSFYANTYPAGN
-2430 GDYSV
+2430 YSV
-2435 VFRSRNDNT
+2435 VVRSKQDNT
-2444 YYANLVHMVAGSNWN
+2444 YYANLVTMTNSWNRYIVYIPACTTGTWGTGTAGS
-2459 VYTIYLPPCT
+2459 LE
-2469 IGTWNTGSAGYLD
+2469 
-2482 VCLFGVSYGTGR
+2482 VCLFGLSFGATR

-2502 WTAGPGYAP
+2502 WTTSPGYAP
-2511 MACTGATNWIQAPGA
+2511 IGVTGATNWMNITNAYLQVTAV
-2526 FIQLTGTQWEVGT
+2526 QLELGT
-2539 ISTPFE
+2539 IATPFE
-2545 VRPLMM
+2545 IRLLAE
-2551 TIQYCQR
+2551 TSRFCQR
-2558 FYETNPDIQYSSALG
+2558 YYENNQQTQYAVGLA
-2573 SGRVNT
+2573 SGRIGT
-2579 VPFVV
+2579 IPFVV
-2584 TKRNNAN
+2584 TKRANAN
-2591 VSVYRDLS
+2591 VSVYYDNS
-2599 NLTANTNISQ
+2599 NLISNTNMSNMLGYTGSGSTS
-2609 FVAYYGDGTLKG
+2609 VVTASG
-2621 TQAINSYIGSEYGF
+2621 YIPGQYGF
-2635 SFNFTNT
+2635 SLSFPQNNGGFNTLI
-2642 GSKFMDA
+2642 S
-2649 SIMEAQFVWQA
+2649 ELQFVWQA